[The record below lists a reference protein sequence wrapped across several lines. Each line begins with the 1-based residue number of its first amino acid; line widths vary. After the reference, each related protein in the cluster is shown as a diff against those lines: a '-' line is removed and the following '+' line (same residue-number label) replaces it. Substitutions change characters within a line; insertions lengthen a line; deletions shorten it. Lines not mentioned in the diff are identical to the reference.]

1 MVLASGIVGWSL
13 SSFLSRS
20 KTVNTCR
27 ISYADA
33 DERVVPVKSA
43 RSIGTNLTSKCF
55 STVQT
60 RVGDWRERMRVGRRH
75 HRGDIACFPL
85 RSTVVIVVVVVS
97 SDRKHVDKSAV
108 SSFTITHTHTHTCMF
123 TSYASRRRR
132 RTDMSCYTEQ
142 TVNIH
147 IRSSTHTQDRSY
159 SAL

>member
-85 RSTVVIVVVVVS
+85 RSTVVIVVVVVP

-108 SSFTITHTHTHTCMF
+108 SSFTIAHMYVHIIRKPTTTYRYVMLHRANSKHTHTF
-123 TSYASRRRR
+123 F
-132 RTDMSCYTEQ
+132 YTY
-142 TVNIH
+142 TRPFV
-147 IRSSTHTQDRSY
+147 
-159 SAL
+159 